1 MTIRP
6 PNCTKESLLSVV
18 IIDPAT
24 GGAAGLYLDAYKN
37 VARKY
42 GGTLIGAC
50 SSISTEGKRY
60 FYPYTD
66 LAAGGKKRFGRLRL
80 PLRYIELVAA
90 LARSFLFIVSKRPKA
105 VFYALS
111 SNLTPEL
118 MFVLLLRMFR
128 VPVYVICHD
137 VVPFVAAHENRKLKD
152 LQRQQFYRF
161 ADKLIC
167 HNRRSVDELT
177 QSYGIDAGK
186 IEYIPFPIS
195 DLRKFPSAER
205 MDQPEGVAI
214 ADRGPQF
221 LFVGHVRAE
230 KGVNVLVGAWRRA
243 FPAIPDARLLIAG
256 QVPRG
261 VEIKDADSTPGLTV
275 KDSYIEEAAYVRLIN
290 ESDCVVLPYLAG
302 TNSAILSNVVSLGKP
317 SIVSDIEMF
326 RECGLVA
333 EDAMFRSQDEEA
345 LAAKL
350 VEYAS
355 LSPVERRAKSAA
367 VEQIRDNRVRD
378 FDAALDQLLSRISA
392 T

>member
-1 MTIRP
+1 M
-6 PNCTKESLLSVV
+6 SVV

-24 GGAAGLYLDAYKN
+24 GGAAGLYLDAYKG
-37 VARKY
+37 VAHKY

-66 LAAGGKKRFGRLRL
+66 LAAGGKKRFGRMRL
-80 PLRYIELVAA
+80 PLRYIELVVA
-90 LARSFLFIVSKRPKA
+90 LARSFLLIVSKRPKA

-118 MFVLLLRMFR
+118 IFILLLRMFR
-128 VPVYVICHD
+128 LPVYVICHD
-137 VVPFVAAHENRKLKD
+137 VVPFVAAHESRKVKD
-152 LQRQQFYRF
+152 FQRQQFYRF
-161 ADKLIC
+161 ASKLIC
-167 HNRRSVDELT
+167 HNKRSIAELT
-177 QSYGIDAGK
+177 KNYGVDASK

-195 DLRKFPSAER
+195 DLRKFPNAVAMRQHEA
-205 MDQPEGVAI
+205 PKATHEGL
-214 ADRGPQF
+214 RF

-243 FPAIPDARLLIAG
+243 FPSISGARLLIAG

-261 VEIKDADSTPGLTV
+261 VEILSADSTPGLTV
-275 KDSYIEEAAYVRLIN
+275 MDCYIEEAEYVRLIS
-290 ESDCVVLPYLAG
+290 ESDCVVLPYVAG

-326 RECGLVA
+326 RECGLVD
-333 EDAMFRSQDEEA
+333 EDAMFRSQDEGA

-355 LSPVERRAKSAA
+355 LSSAERRAKSAA
-367 VEQIRDNRVRD
+367 VEGVRDRRARD
-378 FDAALDQLLSRISA
+378 FDAALDRLLSRISGA
-392 T
+392 

>member
-1 MTIRP
+1 M
-6 PNCTKESLLSVV
+6 SVV

-24 GGAAGLYLDAYKN
+24 GGAAGLYLDAYKGA
-37 VARKY
+37 ARNY
-42 GGTLIGAC
+42 GATLVGAY
-50 SSISTEGKRY
+50 SSISAESRRY
-60 FYPYTD
+60 FYPFTD
-66 LAAGGKKRFGRLRL
+66 LAAGGKGRFGRLRL
-80 PLRYIELVAA
+80 PIRYIEL
-90 LARSFLFIVSKRPKA
+90 LAGLVRSFLLIVSKRPKA

-118 MFVLLLRMFR
+118 IFILLLRVLR
-128 VPVYVICHD
+128 LPVYVICHD

-152 LQRQQFYRF
+152 FQRRQFYRF
-161 ADKLIC
+161 ASKLVC
-167 HNRRSVDELT
+167 HNKRSAVELT
-177 QSYGIDAGK
+177 RNYGIDASK
-186 IEYIPFPIS
+186 IEYIPFPIW
-195 DLRKFPSAER
+195 DLREFPVAGTVDRPER
-205 MDQPEGVAI
+205 PVSTEEGLC
-214 ADRGPQF
+214 F

-243 FPAIPDARLLIAG
+243 FPSIPAARLLIAG

-261 VEIKDADSTPGLTV
+261 VEILSADSTPGLDV
-275 KDSYIEEAAYVRLIN
+275 MDSYIEEAEYVRLIS

-350 VEYAS
+350 VEFAS
-355 LSPVERRAKSAA
+355 LSSAQRRAKSVA
-367 VEQIRDNRVRD
+367 VEEIRDNRTGD
-378 FDAALDQLLSRISA
+378 FNAALYRLLSRISA
-392 T
+392 G